1 MRGKNMEFEKIKE
14 FCKTHQWTCVLVVFG
29 IILTILLLTIGFFKT
44 LLLLV
49 IVAICGFIGLK
60 LDSNGVKIK
69 DALGKIGKKE
79 Q

>member
-1 MRGKNMEFEKIKE
+1 MEFEKIKA
-14 FCKTHQWTCVLVVFG
+14 FCKTHQWTCVLVIFG

-44 LLLLV
+44 LLLLA

-60 LDSNGVKIK
+60 LDQNGVKIK
-69 DALGKIGKKE
+69 DAIGKIGKEKK